1 MEGNETEELH
11 VRQFVQLADNGENE
25 LGCKAHGDFVVA
37 RQPRHEL
44 AASIV
49 NNHLRCHEYST
60 KNTAKCCSGIP
71 FVIFG
76 SSNKVIRTIEFPP

>member
-1 MEGNETEELH
+1 MEGNEAEELH

-37 RQPRHEL
+37 REPRHEL
-44 AASIV
+44 AATIV

-60 KNTAKCCSGIP
+60 
-71 FVIFG
+71 
-76 SSNKVIRTIEFPP
+76 